1 MMRRSPTMVAHTRS
15 RSLMVA
21 KTTGRMTGRDGEQ
34 GEMETRLVGSV
45 VRVDRVVIII
55 ASRAQEGTPVDPR
68 VGNGVI
74 KDL

>member
-1 MMRRSPTMVAHTRS
+1 MMRRSPTMVAYTRS

-21 KTTGRMTGRDGEQ
+21 KATGRMSGRDGEQ

-45 VRVDRVVIII
+45 VRVDRIVIII